1 MGKLRDLCCVWSRV
15 CIDLLAILLLGALE
29 AGIYSAEKSGH
40 VADRRGFFC
49 DDASIRLPFK
59 PSTVPSWALIL
70 CAVCTPFV
78 VVSQCLSFLRY

>member
-1 MGKLRDLCCVWSRV
+1 MGKLRDLCSSWSRV
-15 CIDLLAILLLGALE
+15 LIDLLAIVLLGALE
-29 AGIYSAEKSGH
+29 IGVYSAEKNGH

-49 DDASIRLPFK
+49 DDTSIRLPYK

-78 VVSQCLSFLRY
+78 VVSVQLPVV